1 MYVYIDRGKGR
12 SKIRVKEKEK
22 ERVFILTER
31 GFKQKGIGILFKYLC
46 LFNEINIKIEII
58 D

>member
-22 ERVFILTER
+22 ERVFILMER
-31 GFKQKGIGILFKYLC
+31 GFKQKGIGILFMVVKEKKV
-46 LFNEINIKIEII
+46 FMFI
-58 D
+58 